1 MLIAT
6 LVAATRAV
14 FGYQTGTK
22 LKWDDAWLIA
32 AYLLFIV
39 LAGFQ
44 VGKYELLFRVMDV
57 FHEKAPSYAEV
68 AEDGSKV
75 QTLMFFTS
83 TGLWVA
89 IWCVKF
95 SLLALYKNMVAQQ
108 PLYTR
113 LWWAVLV
120 YCTLV
125 SLTVQPG
132 LLPSR
137 DILRLKHEKSLVV
150 SVIVQIAACLPV
162 SDLWKPGGCATPGI
176 LRRIYISVW
185 QSYSADVTTD
195 LMVMLLPLGIIRGL
209 KMPTSR
215 KLSLGLLFCLGALV
229 IIVSTVRAAQVGSD
243 PSVPPPTLW
252 VAQWNIIET
261 AVAVMVGCGP
271 GLYRRVKAVTKS
283 RTRLDLEAGRY
294 VRKNDGSHSGR
305 TIRSRLQRNGGN
317 EIPLQVYPV
326 TAVSVSENQP
336 ADGSSKEGLVSKDSE
351 GKITVTRSITISRA
365 R

>member
-14 FGYQTGTK
+14 FGYQKGTK

-44 VGKYELLFRVMDV
+44 VGKHELLFRVMDV
-57 FHEKAPSYAEV
+57 FHEKAPPYAEV

-113 LWWAVLV
+113 LWWAVVV
-120 YCTLV
+120 YCTL
-125 SLTVQPG
+125 
-132 LLPSR
+132 
-137 DILRLKHEKSLVV
+137 SLVV

-195 LMVMLLPLGIIRGL
+195 LMVMLLPLGIIQGL

-229 IIVSTVRAAQVGSD
+229 IIVSTVRAAQVGSN
-243 PSVPPPTLW
+243 PSVPPPALW
-252 VAQWNIIET
+252 VAQWNIIE
-261 AVAVMVGCGP
+261 AAMAVMVGCGP

-336 ADGSSKEGLVSKDSE
+336 ADGSSKEELVSKDSE